1 MFIFMF
7 GMQVMRGV
15 MEEKS
20 SRIVEVMISSVKPF
34 QLMMGKVVGVAI
46 AALIQLMVWVI
57 LTFTLVTI
65 IKTAVMPDIS
75 PVAIA
80 SQPHSLME
88 SSKTIV
94 QAQPQV
100 QQPNPDIA
108 NILSALDS
116 INFYVVIGSFIFYFI
131 GGYLLYA
138 SMFAAI
144 GAAVDH
150 ESDTQQFTLPIT
162 LPLVL
167 GIMVMVNAF
176 QNPGSAIAFWF
187 SLIPFTSPIVMMARI
202 PYGVPYWQVA
212 ISMSLLVLTF
222 IGTIWLAGKIYR
234 TGILM
239 YGKKISFGEMIKWL
253 KYKN

>member
-1 MFIFMF
+1 
-7 GMQVMRGV
+7 
-15 MEEKS
+15 
-20 SRIVEVMISSVKPF
+20 
-34 QLMMGKVVGVAI
+34 
-46 AALIQLMVWVI
+46 
-57 LTFTLVTI
+57 
-65 IKTAVMPDIS
+65 
-75 PVAIA
+75 
-80 SQPHSLME
+80 
-88 SSKTIV
+88 
-94 QAQPQV
+94 
-100 QQPNPDIA
+100 
-108 NILSALDS
+108 
-116 INFYVVIGSFIFYFI
+116 
-131 GGYLLYA
+131 
-138 SMFAAI
+138 MFAAI